1 MSKRGLT
8 KMSVLCFK
16 DLKDFKDFKVV
27 RVLRSA
33 PPIPAAS
40 TLSLYP
46 LRKLNAAQP
55 SR

>member
-1 MSKRGLT
+1 MSKRGLA

-16 DLKDFKDFKVV
+16 VLKDFKVIKVV
-27 RVLRSA
+27 RV
-33 PPIPAAS
+33 PPIPAVP

-46 LRKLNAAQP
+46 LRKLSAAQP

>member
-27 RVLRSA
+27 RV

-46 LRKLNAAQP
+46 LRKLSAAQP

>member
-16 DLKDFKDFKVV
+16 VLNDFKVFKVV
-27 RVLRSA
+27 RVIRV
-33 PPIPAAS
+33 PPIPAAP

-46 LRKLNAAQP
+46 LRKLSAAQP